1 MTKIVL
7 GVYLAKLNRKIFIR
21 MLHRFFMKFEYSLHW
36 KRKREIRKEI
46 TDDLIEYA
54 IQHSNVLR
62 DKNWPDTLNAICRVP
77 PMGRILKVV
86 YKRVGKGTIKII
98 TAFWLD

>member
-1 MTKIVL
+1 
-7 GVYLAKLNRKIFIR
+7 
-21 MLHRFFMKFEYSLHW
+21 MKFVYSLHW
-36 KRKREIRKEI
+36 RRKRQVRKEI

-54 IQHSNVLR
+54 IQHSNALR
-62 DKNWPDTLNAICRVP
+62 DKNRNDALNSICRVP

-86 YKRVGKGTIKII
+86 YKRLGKDKIKII

>member
-1 MTKIVL
+1 
-7 GVYLAKLNRKIFIR
+7 
-21 MLHRFFMKFEYSLHW
+21 MKFEYSLHW
-36 KRKREIRKEI
+36 KQKRKVRKEI
-46 TDDLIEYA
+46 TDDLIEYT

-62 DKNWPDTLNAICRVP
+62 DKNWPDTLNAISRVH

-86 YKRVGKGTIKII
+86 YKKIGKDEIKII

>member
-1 MTKIVL
+1 M
-7 GVYLAKLNRKIFIR
+7 KL
-21 MLHRFFMKFEYSLHW
+21 EYSKHW
-36 KRKREIRKEI
+36 KHKKKYRKDI

-54 IQHSNVLR
+54 VQNSKEMR
-62 DKNWPDTLNAICRVP
+62 DKHWPDASNAVCRVP

-86 YKRVGKGTIKII
+86 YRKIGKNKIRVI

>member
-1 MTKIVL
+1 
-7 GVYLAKLNRKIFIR
+7 
-21 MLHRFFMKFEYSLHW
+21 MKFEYSIHW
-36 KRKREIRKEI
+36 KYKKEIRKEI

-54 IQHSNVLR
+54 IRHSNELR
-62 DKNWPDTLNAICRVP
+62 DKHWPDASNAVCRVP

-86 YKRVGKGTIKII
+86 YKRIGKEKIKII

>member
-1 MTKIVL
+1 M
-7 GVYLAKLNRKIFIR
+7 
-21 MLHRFFMKFEYSLHW
+21 FFVKFEYSRHW
-36 KRKREIRKEI
+36 KQKREVRKDI

-54 IQHSNVLR
+54 IQQSNMLR
-62 DKNWPDTLNAICRVP
+62 DKDWPDAFNAVCRVP

-86 YKRVGKGTIKII
+86 YKRVGKDTIKIV

>member
-1 MTKIVL
+1 M
-7 GVYLAKLNRKIFIR
+7 RFIHSNHWR
-21 MLHRFFMKFEYSLHW
+21 W
-36 KRKREIRKEI
+36 KRKYRKDI

-54 IQHSNVLR
+54 LLNSNELK
-62 DKNWPDTLNAICRVP
+62 DKHWQDASNAVCRVP

-86 YKRVGKGTIKII
+86 YRRIGKDRIKII

>member
-1 MTKIVL
+1 
-7 GVYLAKLNRKIFIR
+7 
-21 MLHRFFMKFEYSLHW
+21 MKFAYSLHW
-36 KRKREIRKEI
+36 RRKREIRKEI

-62 DKNWPDTLNAICRVP
+62 DKNWSEALNAICRVH
-77 PMGRILKVV
+77 PMGRMLKVV
-86 YKRVGKGTIKII
+86 YKRIGKDKIKII

>member
-1 MTKIVL
+1 
-7 GVYLAKLNRKIFIR
+7 
-21 MLHRFFMKFEYSLHW
+21 MKFVYSLHW
-36 KRKREIRKEI
+36 KRKTEIRKEI
-46 TDDLIEYA
+46 TADLIEYA

-62 DKNWPDTLNAICRVP
+62 DKNWPDALNAIWRVP

-86 YKRVGKGTIKII
+86 YRRMGKDKIKII

>member
-1 MTKIVL
+1 
-7 GVYLAKLNRKIFIR
+7 
-21 MLHRFFMKFEYSLHW
+21 MKFEYSLHW

-54 IQHSNVLR
+54 LQLSNVLR
-62 DKNWPDTLNAICRVP
+62 DKTWPDALNAICRVP

-86 YKRVGKGTIKII
+86 YRELEKTQ
-98 TAFWLD
+98 